1 MLAITAIL
9 CEAAVLLTAAVDA
22 APTPKPRT
30 MADVLA
36 ASTPGDWR
44 PLDPESTLYL
54 ELRGGRV
61 VVELASAFATRHV
74 ANIRTLVRERYFDG
88 LSIVRAQDNYVVQ
101 WGDPDGK
108 RPLGKARAS
117 LAAELAR
124 PAAGLRFTLLAERDA
139 YAPEVGF
146 VDGLPAARDPATGQA
161 WLAHCY
167 GMLGVGRDDAADSG
181 SGAEL
186 YVVIGHAPR
195 HLDRNVTVAGRVV
208 SGIELLSTLPRGT
221 GAMGFYE
228 KPEERV
234 PLRSVRLAADVP
246 VAERSS
252 LELLRTDTATFAAL
266 VESRRN
272 RTESWFLTPTGH
284 IDLCNVPLPVR
295 ARR

>member
-1 MLAITAIL
+1 MSALTAIL
-9 CEAAVLLTAAVDA
+9 GAAAVLLTAAARPAV
-22 APTPKPRT
+22 TPKPRT

-36 ASTPGDWR
+36 ASTPADWR
-44 PLDPESTLYL
+44 PLDPESTLYV

-61 VVELASAFATRHV
+61 VVELASQFAPKHV
-74 ANIRTLVRERYFDG
+74 ANIRTLARERYFDG
-88 LSIVRAQDNYVVQ
+88 LAIVRAQDNYVVQ

-124 PAAGLRFTLLAERDA
+124 SAAGLRFTVLAERDA

-146 VDGLPAARDPATGQA
+146 VDGLPAARDVTTQQA

-167 GMLGVGRDDAADSG
+167 GVLGVGRDDAADSG

-186 YVVIGHAPR
+186 YVVIGHSPR

-208 SGIELLSTLPRGT
+208 SGIDLLSTLPRGT

-228 KPEERV
+228 RPEERV
-234 PLRSVRLAADVP
+234 SLRSVRVAADVP
-246 VAERSS
+246 AAERSD
-252 LELLRTDTATFAAL
+252 LEALRTDTPTFAAL